1 MMPLL
6 AKFENLES
14 LSLHGNRLKNL
25 PKDMSVL
32 ENLQELDISNN
43 LFMDLGELT
52 TSLKSLPRLNHL
64 IINFKNQQ
72 EENFIK
78 NELPK
83 LERINKKAVSSY
95 KSDFTY
101 SNRKKKA
108 ANDLSEQDLENVAIL
123 YDEIRGIYRDSKY
136 MVDKELADDFDRN
149 IDNIMMELT
158 DKNKNSESEI

>member
-1 MMPLL
+1 
-6 AKFENLES
+6 
-14 LSLHGNRLKNL
+14 
-25 PKDMSVL
+25 MSVL

-52 TSLKSLPRLNHL
+52 TSLKSLPSLNHL